1 MEDTE
6 SPGINTLFYCFER
19 QVAAFKCRSSIV
31 IEDGDYSV
39 TANIVQPYGAWVQP
53 GDNTPQT
60 IPPPKGR
67 CLVVNLGKKFPNRCY
82 L

>member
-39 TANIVQPYGAWVQP
+39 TANIVQPYGAWCNQEIIRLKRFP
-53 GDNTPQT
+53 H
-60 IPPPKGR
+60 PKEDA
-67 CLVVNLGKKFPNRCY
+67 
-82 L
+82 